1 MTLRRI
7 FAAALAAVLLGAV
20 PRPIVFS
27 APAGNRPAG
36 APNASRP
43 YDLIARDGRTVSPLG
58 TNVTVDP
65 GARSVALSPDG
76 TFILVG
82 GASLQVL
89 DAHTLR
95 VISTVPDA
103 RSPVLD
109 VAAVRDPADP
119 THAIVAALSRF
130 DGGELRFYD
139 LGSDGTLTKR
149 GGSVGT
155 GGDPDAPSTMT
166 ISADGR
172 IAYVVGGLSGAL
184 HSIEIASGRQLGEAT
199 AVGFS
204 PAGIAVAG
212 RRLYVTNA
220 GVMEVTS
227 LSTPVRIPEFGVAPY
242 DSVRSSSLTALG
254 LKDDGTVDAATA
266 QTAKMDSAPDELTN
280 IGGAQPT
287 RIAVSKDGRYAF
299 VCMSNVD
306 RIAVVALSG
315 VPRVVGGLS
324 LRLFQSSSIGSAPYG
339 THPSAILRSADGNR
353 LYVALDGIDA
363 VAVLDSSKPVALRR
377 LGLLPTGG
385 DPSALA
391 LSADGRYLFVAN
403 AQGEVANATLQ
414 RVDLRR
420 VPLQAVTLSALRYN
434 RSVAYGKDRAV
445 VPAMRLDEP
454 VRSKTISHVVV
465 VYVGYPAFSP
475 SESAGDA
482 PNIHA
487 LARAYSSAANFYADA
502 RSEPTSLTPNLYPRA
517 GYVFNDAQ
525 RAGRSYRDYGGLID
539 LLGRVEDVA
548 APTSGLGG
556 LYGLEVP
563 ALAALASHIDLDYP
577 GPNDAIRDERR
588 AREFVRDIAPLVQN
602 DAMPDFTYVRLPGL
616 DASQGD
622 SALGT
627 IVDYLT
633 HSPQWSSTAI
643 FIVPDSPRPVPDA
656 AGWHPSFAIVVS
668 PFAKHGYASHVHI
681 STASVLKTEEELLGL
696 PPVGLAD
703 LLATDMADFFTAKP
717 DPTSYSAQ
725 AVGAA
730 PIPEVLARP
739 GVERIGH

>member
-1 MTLRRI
+1 M
-7 FAAALAAVLLGAV
+7 
-20 PRPIVFS
+20 VFS

-58 TNVTVDP
+58 TNVAVDP
-65 GARSVALSPDG
+65 GAQSVALSPDG
-76 TFILVG
+76 KFVIVG

-89 DAHTLR
+89 DAPTLR
-95 VISTVPDA
+95 VVTTLPDA
-103 RSPVLD
+103 PSPILD
-109 VAAVRDPADP
+109 VAMVRDPADP
-119 THAIVAALSRF
+119 TRAIVVALSRF
-130 DGGELRFYD
+130 GGGELRFYD

-149 GGSVGT
+149 GGSVDA
-155 GGDPDAPSTMT
+155 GGDPNAPSTMT

-172 IAYVVGGLSGAL
+172 IAYVVGGFAGGL
-184 HSIEIASGRQLGEAT
+184 HAIEIASGRQLGDST

-212 RRLYVTNA
+212 KRLYVTNA
-220 GVMEVTS
+220 GVMEITA

-254 LKDDGTVDAATA
+254 LKDDGTVDATTA
-266 QTAKMDSAPDELTN
+266 QTAKMDQAPDELTN
-280 IGGAQPT
+280 IGGALPT
-287 RIAVSKDGRYAF
+287 KIAVSKDGRYAF

-339 THPSAILRSADGNR
+339 THPSAILRSADGKR

-391 LSADGRYLFVAN
+391 LSPDGRYLFVAN

-420 VPLQAVTLSALRYN
+420 VPLQSVTLSALRYN
-434 RSVAYGKDRAV
+434 RAVAYGKNQTL

-454 VRSKTISHVVV
+454 VRSATISHVVV

-475 SESAGDA
+475 SGNAGDS

-487 LARAYSSAANFYADA
+487 LARTYASAANFYADA
-502 RSEPTSLTPNLYPRA
+502 WSEPSGLTPNLYPRA
-517 GYVFNDAQ
+517 GFAFNGVQ

-539 LLGRVEDVA
+539 LLGRTDRFREPRDADPNYAGPGDVA

-577 GPNDAIRDERR
+577 GPNAAIRDERR

-616 DASQGD
+616 DAPQGD
-622 SALGT
+622 RALGT

-643 FIVPDSPRPVPDA
+643 FIVPDSPRPAPDA
-656 AGWHPSFAIVVS
+656 TGWHPSFAIVVS
-668 PFAKHGYASHVHI
+668 PFARRGYASDVHL

-696 PPVGLAD
+696 PPIGLAD
-703 LLATDMADFFTAKP
+703 LLATDMADFFTPKS
-717 DPTSYSAQ
+717 DPTPFSAL
-725 AVGAA
+725 AVGTAA
-730 PIPEVLARP
+730 VPGVLARP
-739 GVERIGH
+739 GVERIGHRP